1 MKNAFEADAFVNAA
15 RELLNTNDAVGA
27 ERILSP
33 VLNQFK
39 ADAPV
44 QHLMGQIKKAQGQLA
59 EAERYF
65 RAAIAHDL
73 KSGQYYNE
81 LGLVLQ
87 ARGAYEEAI
96 KVFRAASALVPSFL
110 MVRVSIV
117 RCLMAIGDLVEAER
131 EAREYIAIS

>member
-1 MKNAFEADAFVNAA
+1 MKGALEADAFVNAA
-15 RELLNTNDAVGA
+15 RELMNQNDAVGA
-27 ERILSP
+27 ERILAP
-33 VLNQFK
+33 IIHQFK

-73 KSGQYYNE
+73 KAGQYYNE

-87 ARGAYEEAI
+87 ARGAYGEAI
-96 KVFRAASALVPSFL
+96 KIFRAAAALAPDF
-110 MVRVSIV
+110 
-117 RCLMAIGDLVEAER
+117 
-131 EAREYIAIS
+131 